1 SMIRALPW
9 LESVITPACEPVN
22 DRASAPS
29 AEMAMATNAL
39 EIRSPEVSNMS
50 SSRAGGDG
58 DTCCARSISSSVV
71 SPIAE
76 TTTTTSLPSLRV
88 ATIRSATRLM
98 RSAVP
103 TDEPPYFWTTRPTA
117 APASTHVRAAL
128 PGHFRTSD
136 YRPRVARPAPCESVP
151 FTQRMG
157 PLAQGVLEHLA
168 SAANEDG

>member
-1 SMIRALPW
+1 
-9 LESVITPACEPVN
+9 
-22 DRASAPS
+22 
-29 AEMAMATNAL
+29 MAIATSAL
-39 EIRSPEVSNMS
+39 EIRSPEVSSMS

-117 APASTHVRAAL
+117 VPAFDSVPRHAL
-128 PGHFRTSD
+128 PGHIRTSD
-136 YRPRVARPAPCESVP
+136 YPPGPDAPAEPDGATPPR
-151 FTQRMG
+151 
-157 PLAQGVLEHLA
+157 QGLPDDLV
-168 SAANEDG
+168 